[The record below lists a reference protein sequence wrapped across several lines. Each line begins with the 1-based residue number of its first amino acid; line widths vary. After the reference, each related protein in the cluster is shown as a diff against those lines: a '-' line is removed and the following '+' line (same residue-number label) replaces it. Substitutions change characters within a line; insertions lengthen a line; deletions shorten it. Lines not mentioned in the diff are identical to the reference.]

1 MKTLITCD
9 RSALYFIGSDV
20 RVCKIEKQ
28 TDDHVQKYDAKQQ
41 RADIKKRISSV
52 LCDLFIFLEQIQ
64 ETSFDKSP

>member
-1 MKTLITCD
+1 M
-9 RSALYFIGSDV
+9 

-52 LCDLFIFLEQIQ
+52 RCDLFIFLEQIRKPPLIKAL
-64 ETSFDKSP
+64 DKPVFHFTMLRHVIQPLF